1 MGGGRWSVDTYE
13 EDAKARRA
21 DYEAGRRA
29 TASAFNYN
37 DSGAKR
43 THAELD
49 PKGVTRECR
58 NSAEH
63 PASLPIA
70 ILFDVT
76 GSMQF
81 VPRLMQE
88 RLPELFGL
96 LDRNGVVDPQIL
108 FGAIGDATTD
118 SGPLQV
124 GQFESDNRMDD
135 QLGKV
140 WLEGNGGGQQPPR
153 ESYEMALYWL
163 ARHTELDATADG
175 RQGYA
180 FLIGDE
186 MPYAEVM
193 PRARYGAR
201 AGVSEI
207 IGDTLDE
214 PISVE
219 AIIAEVSAK
228 YHLYFLNPMTGTSH
242 AGDPEILARWR
253 GLLGEGLIEV
263 PDMTGI
269 CELIS
274 DKIRLGEHLAADALK
289 AKPVKAAKPAPTAT
303 AATP

>member
-1 MGGGRWSVDTYE
+1 MGGGRWSVDTYQA
-13 EDAKARRA
+13 DAAQRRA
-21 DYEAGRRA
+21 EAAAGLRA
-29 TASAFNYN
+29 SASAFAYN

-43 THAELD
+43 THDELN

-58 NSAEH
+58 NSPEH
-63 PASLPIA
+63 PTSLPIA

-96 LDRNGVVDPQIL
+96 MVRSGVVDPQVL

-135 QLGKV
+135 QLGKI
-140 WLEGNGGGQQPPR
+140 WLEGMGGGQQPPR
-153 ESYEMALYWL
+153 ESYELALYWL
-163 ARHTELDATADG
+163 ARHTDLDATADG
-175 RQGYA
+175 RKGYA
-180 FLIGDE
+180 FLVGDE

-201 AGVSEI
+201 AGVAEI

-214 PISVE
+214 PIPVE
-219 AIIAEVSAK
+219 AIIAEVRAK
-228 YHLYFLNPMTGTSH
+228 FNLFFLNPMKGTSH
-242 AGDPEILARWR
+242 AGDPAILARWR
-253 GLLGEGLIEV
+253 ELLGESLIEV
-263 PDMTGI
+263 PDMADI
-269 CELIS
+269 CEVITN
-274 DKIRLGEHLAADALK
+274 KIRLGEYAGSPA
-289 AKPVKAAKPAPTAT
+289 KAASSPAAATAT
-303 AATP
+303 P